1 MKRKTHFSSG
11 RGNIRA
17 ALGFRLTTHTL
28 HFFFGGFVMTNV
40 PTMHRIVIAAVAA
53 VALLAVPAYSQD
65 AQSAAGAKQL
75 AQLMEKGQIDSIA
88 AALPGA
94 EDTFVAAMFI
104 PGELM
109 VVSAKYSAP
118 SLLREKIMKKE
129 FREVYVDLNSAAT
142 PKTRVFIEDLNADGL
157 VAKPDDNVGFDT
169 FENSDGRMA
178 FDGEWKKQK
187 LSEDEYRKR
196 FGEADALY
204 VKMLQALLSQLK
216 SPATE

>member
-1 MKRKTHFSSG
+1 
-11 RGNIRA
+11 
-17 ALGFRLTTHTL
+17 
-28 HFFFGGFVMTNV
+28 MTNV
-40 PTMHRIVIAAVAA
+40 PTMHRIVIATVSA
-53 VALLAVPAYSQD
+53 VALLAIPAYSQD
-65 AQSAAGAKQL
+65 AQSATGAREL

-88 AALPGA
+88 AVLPGA

-169 FENSDGRMA
+169 FETSDGRMS

-187 LSEDEYRKR
+187 LSEDDYRKK
-196 FGEADALY
+196 FSDADALY
-204 VKMLQALLSQLK
+204 SKMLHALLSHIK

>member
-1 MKRKTHFSSG
+1 
-11 RGNIRA
+11 
-17 ALGFRLTTHTL
+17 
-28 HFFFGGFVMTNV
+28 MTNV
-40 PTMHRIVIAAVAA
+40 PTMHRIVIATVAA
-53 VALLAVPAYSQD
+53 VALLSIPAYSQES
-65 AQSAAGAKQL
+65 QSATGAKQL

-88 AALPGA
+88 AAMPGA

-109 VVSAKYSAP
+109 IVSAKYSAP

-129 FREVYVDLNSAAT
+129 YREVYVDLNSAAT

-157 VAKPDDNVGFDT
+157 VGKPDDDVGFDT
-169 FENSDGRMA
+169 FENTDGRMA

-196 FGEADALY
+196 FSDADALY
-204 VKMLQALLSQLK
+204 SKLLHALLSQLK
-216 SPATE
+216 SPATD

>member
-1 MKRKTHFSSG
+1 
-11 RGNIRA
+11 
-17 ALGFRLTTHTL
+17 
-28 HFFFGGFVMTNV
+28 MTNV
-40 PTMHRIVIAAVAA
+40 PTTHRIVIATVAA
-53 VALLAVPAYSQD
+53 VALLAIPAYSQD
-65 AQSAAGAKQL
+65 AQSVAGAKAL
-75 AQLMEKGQIDSIA
+75 AQLMEKGQVDSIA
-88 AALPGA
+88 ATIPGA

-129 FREVYVDLNSAAT
+129 YREVYVDLNSAAT

-169 FENSDGRMA
+169 FENSDGRMS

-187 LSEDEYRKR
+187 LSEDDYRKK
-196 FGEADALY
+196 FSDADALY
-204 VKMLQALLSQLK
+204 TKLLQALLSHMK
-216 SPATE
+216 SPATD

>member
-1 MKRKTHFSSG
+1 
-11 RGNIRA
+11 
-17 ALGFRLTTHTL
+17 
-28 HFFFGGFVMTNV
+28 MTNV
-40 PTMHRIVIAAVAA
+40 PTMHRIVIATVAA
-53 VALLAVPAYSQD
+53 VVLLSIPAYSQD
-65 AQSAAGAKQL
+65 SQSAAGARQL
-75 AQLMEKGQIDSIA
+75 AQLMEKGQVDSIA

-118 SLLREKIMKKE
+118 LLLREKIMKKE

-157 VAKPDDNVGFDT
+157 VAKPDDDVGFDT
-169 FENSDGRMA
+169 FENSDGRML

-187 LSEDEYRKR
+187 LSEDDYRKK
-196 FGEADALY
+196 FNDADALY
-204 VKMLQALLSQLK
+204 MKMLHALLNQLK
-216 SPATE
+216 SPATD